1 MSVNHSFYFVGRLS
15 QLVWMQFWSLNAL
28 QLIPNTLLLHRF
40 LNLVITLFFPIMLG
54 STEVG
59 IFSTTTIFTVE
70 LFLSEVINYDN
81 IRCFNL

>member
-1 MSVNHSFYFVGRLS
+1 
-15 QLVWMQFWSLNAL
+15 
-28 QLIPNTLLLHRF
+28 
-40 LNLVITLFFPIMLG
+40 MLG

-81 IRCFNL
+81 IRCFNLWQNDLAKALSPWTGLKNNNNNKAII